1 MSFRQLWIYLFG
13 TSEWLGLDIGF
24 YVSLGLVVLLIILMN
39 IVFWSLK
46 PLNPPTAT
54 DKVPVSAVK
63 REQEEA
69 K

>member
-54 DKVPVSAVK
+54 DKVSVSAVK
-63 REQEEA
+63 REQEEE

>member
-54 DKVPVSAVK
+54 DKLLVSAAK
-63 REQEEA
+63 REQEEE

>member
-54 DKVPVSAVK
+54 DKVHVSAVK
-63 REQEEA
+63 REQEEE

>member
-46 PLNPPTAT
+46 PLNPPTVT
-54 DKVPVSAVK
+54 DKVPVSAAK
-63 REQEEA
+63 REQEEE

>member
-46 PLNPPTAT
+46 PLNPTTAT
-54 DKVPVSAVK
+54 DKVPVSAAK
-63 REQEEA
+63 HEQEEE